1 MAGSELLD
9 ANNRSLSRAVDVQ
22 SKLSLHTHVTDG
34 FISFD
39 TATKELPT
47 AICKWGHA
55 KRAENCWNDCRQDT
69 EGAYPENSVCVI
81 ISPTLH

>member
-22 SKLSLHTHVTDG
+22 SKLSPHTHVTDG

-47 AICKWGHA
+47 AICKWGMLNGQ
-55 KRAENCWNDCRQDT
+55 KTVGMIVDRILRVLTLKTQ
-69 EGAYPENSVCVI
+69 SV
-81 ISPTLH
+81 L